1 MKKEIGKIGQ
11 RNFGESKRGEIAQ
24 DQEREDEIRKRGRK
38 VASNVQEKGKKCSFV
53 QSSAV
58 SVSFTVL

>member
-53 QSSAV
+53 
-58 SVSFTVL
+58 